1 VNLDPRPT
9 VPPRRLAW
17 ITLAACLAATIFG
30 FVVERFSPAVGLW
43 FSETFCLLGVA
54 WALTRWSGRAPAAY
68 VGLRWP
74 GLPAVV
80 FASALAV
87 ANFFGLAAPINA
99 ISQHFAPA
107 AWRDT
112 FDVAHLV
119 DQFSSVDLWVFA
131 TAAVVAAAFCEEF
144 LFRGVLQHGLSEG
157 GAHPAEAIVRT
168 ALVFALFHLNPVS
181 VLALL
186 ELGLFFGLLYHRTGS
201 LIPSMVAH
209 ATQNA
214 TALGLYFLARQSE
227 LAEASGEPSATQI
240 VGMAGMGLVALAML
254 VQVGRHFPAVW
265 GRRATANAER
275 PRVSLGQAFAPWL
288 VGASVFLFGWYLVDR
303 RGMELGVVD
312 LHVELPAP
320 RPNEPPEV
328 HSARTELEALRQ
340 RVRAGKAPLQSYLD
354 SRRALAESLGDT
366 VPKLQRA
373 K

>member
-1 VNLDPRPT
+1 MV
-9 VPPRRLAW
+9 
-17 ITLAACLAATIFG
+17 G

-43 FSETFCLLGVA
+43 FSEIFCLLGVA
-54 WALTRWSGRAPAAY
+54 WAFTRWSGRAPAAY

-74 GLPAVV
+74 GLPAVL

-99 ISQHFAPA
+99 ISQHFAPV

-112 FDVAHLV
+112 FDVTHLV
-119 DQFSSVDLWVFA
+119 DQFSTVDLWIFA
-131 TAAVVAAAFCEEF
+131 AAAVMGAAFCEEF

-201 LIPSMVAH
+201 LIPSIVAH

-214 TALGLYFLARQSE
+214 TALGLYFFARQSDLPE
-227 LAEASGEPSATQI
+227 VSGEPSATQI
-240 VGMAGMGLVALAML
+240 IGMAGMGLVALTML
-254 VQVGRHFPAVW
+254 VQVGKHFPTVW
-265 GRRATANAER
+265 GRRPSGSVER
-275 PRVSLGQAFAPWL
+275 PRMSLGRAFAPWL
-288 VGASVFLFGWYLVDR
+288 VGASVFFLGWFLVDR

-312 LHVELPAP
+312 LRVELPAP
-320 RPNEPPEV
+320 RANEPPDV
-328 HSARTELEALRQ
+328 RSARADLDALRQ
-340 RVRAGKAPLQSYLD
+340 RVRTGKAPLQSYLE
-354 SRRALAESLGDT
+354 SRRALAESLGDN
-366 VPKLQRA
+366 VPTLQRA